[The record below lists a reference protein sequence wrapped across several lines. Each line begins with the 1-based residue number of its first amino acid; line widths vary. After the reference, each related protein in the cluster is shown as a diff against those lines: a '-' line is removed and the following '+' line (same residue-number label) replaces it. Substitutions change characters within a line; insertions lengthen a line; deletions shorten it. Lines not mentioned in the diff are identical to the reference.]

1 MRGDTEQDFRQS
13 CIESLTR
20 TESLDF
26 MIETLKA
33 VADTPGEGSR

>member
-26 MIETLKA
+26 MIDTLKA
-33 VADTPGEGSR
+33 VVDTLGEGSR